1 MKKYAKRAIALVLSF
16 VLAFGGSVMTA
27 FAAVDDDPFP
37 NITGVTANVTELSSE
52 GGEVEVTVEGNAAL
66 NALTT
71 LYYRLQTHDNETGYW
86 MSVGTGERTPVGFSD
101 GKIKVNLPANS
112 EGTDI
117 EYRIQVNY
125 TNSSNSMK
133 STGSII
139 VKAQGT
145 SGGDTPSDVPVL
157 SDANTFRAKVVDED
171 GNPLENIIIDADFG
185 DGYPMP
191 CYSDKDGVVK
201 YEMQSY
207 DAGYTVSF
215 ALQEDQSASETE
227 KWVCEDVHVVIVDN
241 NAKISQIDG

>member
-157 SDANTFRAKVVDED
+157 SDASTFRAKVVDTE
-171 GNPLENIIIDADFG
+171 GNPLSGVAFSVEFQG
-185 DGYPMP
+185 DGGTSEYSLI
-191 CYSDKDGVVK
+191 CYRLAYKPYKVV
-201 YEMQSY
+201 
-207 DAGYTVSF
+207 GY
-215 ALQEDQSASETE
+215 LQKCQAENHQQ
-227 KWVCEDVHVVIVDN
+227 HPHQ
-241 NAKISQIDG
+241 KIYRLSL